1 MNLSWKE
8 EVYREKNK
16 ALNSDKTIQHF
27 LENSYGI
34 FFISKQFIK
43 KHERGLIHVHRKY
56 TRVTPTIKI

>member
-16 ALNSDKTIQHF
+16 ALNSDKTI
-27 LENSYGI
+27 EKSYGI